1 MNKQASPD
9 EKHIGRCSIDNAQ
22 PFFDAIALSGLS
34 ENQVIRYTESEFI
47 ANFQGTM
54 KFLSKNS
61 VDSIYTKGSGGEIL
75 LGNIRYDD
83 PDALHNRYIFVSTF
97 RPDNDNVLDQDP
109 ILIPYDGTTL
119 GPEAYRI
126 YHGDWDYRTID
137 ASSFNAISAI
147 AQNQRCP
154 LSAIPYAVPEL
165 SGMYSA
171 PVDYLESELRKCG
184 Q

>member
-1 MNKQASPD
+1 MNKKASPD

-34 ENQVIRYTESEFI
+34 ENQVIRYTESEFV

-61 VDSIYTKGSGGEIL
+61 VDSIYTKGSGGEIF

-83 PDALHNRYIFVSTF
+83 PTALHHQYILVSTF
-97 RPDNDNVLDQDP
+97 RPDNHNVLDQDP

-147 AQNQRCP
+147 GQNQSCP